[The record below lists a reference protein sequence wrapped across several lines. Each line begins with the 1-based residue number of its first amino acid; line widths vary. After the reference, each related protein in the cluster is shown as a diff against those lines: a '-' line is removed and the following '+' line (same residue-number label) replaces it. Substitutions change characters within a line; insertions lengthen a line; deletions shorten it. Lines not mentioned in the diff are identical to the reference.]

1 MLRPQA
7 SETKM
12 SFILELEKIFNHVE
26 ERESRG
32 EQERLFDSRER
43 EGKFE
48 ITFPLYG
55 RGRKI

>member
-32 EQERLFDSRER
+32 EQEGAREWS
-43 EGKFE
+43 E
-48 ITFPLYG
+48 
-55 RGRKI
+55 